1 MTLEHRCISLSN
13 EVKVVK
19 MGTIVTSLEVTSTF
33 ALAYL
38 VTLKKVTRFYS
49 SITFTPLLCKSGHVG
64 HDTDC

>member
-38 VTLKKVTRFYS
+38 VTLKKVTRFY
-49 SITFTPLLCKSGHVG
+49 
-64 HDTDC
+64 